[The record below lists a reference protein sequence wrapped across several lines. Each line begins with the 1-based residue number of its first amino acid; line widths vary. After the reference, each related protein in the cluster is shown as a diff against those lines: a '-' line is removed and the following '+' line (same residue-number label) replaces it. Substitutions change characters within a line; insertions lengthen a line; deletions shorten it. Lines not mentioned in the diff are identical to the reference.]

1 MAAAVTDGL
10 SGGVVHAK
18 GVYNTG
24 DGFAIPAV
32 SENQERALLV
42 LDVLKFDKGCYDICS
57 YGLEG
62 STGTTQSKI
71 RQELMGDAISEVTS
85 GFIFD
90 DSSVKSE
97 RAAMNEVCS
106 QYVPLLELGLVDDVE
121 GTLAELNSKCETAGG
136 EKLKE
141 EFISQ
146 FTAYLE
152 GLEK

>member
-1 MAAAVTDGL
+1 MAAAVTDGR
-10 SGGVVHAK
+10 SGRVVHAK
-18 GVYNTG
+18 GVYTG

-32 SENQERALLV
+32 SENQERVLMV
-42 LDVLKFDKGCYDICS
+42 LDVLKFDKGCYDICR

-62 STGTTQSKI
+62 STGTTQSEI
-71 RQELMGDAISEVTS
+71 RQELMGDTISEVTS

-90 DSSVKSE
+90 DASVKSE
-97 RAAMNEVCS
+97 LAAMNEVCS
-106 QYVPLLELGLVDDVE
+106 QYVPLLELGLLDDVE
-121 GTLAELNSKCETAGG
+121 GTLAELNSKCETAGA

>member
-1 MAAAVTDGL
+1 MEPVSWGL
-10 SGGVVHAK
+10 KS
-18 GVYNTG
+18 
-24 DGFAIPAV
+24 
-32 SENQERALLV
+32 
-42 LDVLKFDKGCYDICS
+42 DVLEIIQG
-57 YGLEG
+57 EA
-62 STGTTQSKI
+62 GTTQSEI

-97 RAAMNEVCS
+97 LAAMNEVCS

-121 GTLAELNSKCETAGG
+121 GTLAELNSKCETAGA